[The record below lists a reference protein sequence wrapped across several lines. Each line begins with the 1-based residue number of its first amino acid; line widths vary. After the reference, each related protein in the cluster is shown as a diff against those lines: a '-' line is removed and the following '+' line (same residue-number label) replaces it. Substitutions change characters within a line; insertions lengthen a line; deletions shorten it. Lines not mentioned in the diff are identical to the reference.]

1 MTRKKAE
8 GAARTSGKRA
18 PGGLYTVKVPAPIAP
33 LFEAAQS
40 YVSRYFADRQEDPA
54 KGSITISGERYILVR
69 AASMSV
75 EFFDLVRSLYGD
87 QGPDEARTVASNLLF
102 DTAHA
107 IGKADARTFRERMGV
122 VDPIERLSAGPIHF
136 AFAGWAFVDIL
147 PESRPSPD
155 ENYYLVYE
163 HPFSFESH
171 AWLAQGRDSSAPVC
185 VMNAGYSSGWC
196 EESFG
201 LPLVAVETECLA
213 AGDARCRFIMAPP
226 SRIEEHLAR
235 AFTPSG
241 SEKPRRSPA
250 IRVPE
255 FFQRKRLE
263 DELRQSH
270 ESLESRVLER
280 TADLEESNARLRAEI
295 EERRAAEEALRASED
310 RFARAFQM
318 SPVPIAISTLDEG
331 RYLDVNEA
339 FTRLM
344 ERPREALVGRT
355 AHEIGFWEGV
365 EDRER
370 IIALL
375 RGGGLSQT
383 ELDVLNAAGS
393 RRKVLLSAELVE
405 LQGQRC
411 ILSILHDVTD
421 RRREEE
427 TLRLAQK
434 MESLG
439 VLAGGV
445 AHDFNNLLAVMLGH
459 TSLAL
464 AKLPPESP
472 VRGHVEKAV
481 EAAERAAGLTRQMLA
496 YSGRGHFQIRPTD
509 LNQLVRENA
518 SLLGAAVPK
527 QVQLVA
533 QIDEASPHVAA
544 DPSQIQQIL
553 MNLTLNAAE
562 AIGHRPGTVTITT
575 RKREV
580 GPTDWEV
587 TQPMG
592 EPLPPGLY
600 AELTVRDD
608 GVGMDDATRSRIF
621 EPFFST
627 KATGRGLGLAATQG
641 IVRGHRGGLRVDSAP
656 GKGTTFTVLLRAT
669 PQAPAAPPGSVAEAT
684 RGLVWWW
691 TTRRACAR

>member
-1 MTRKKAE
+1 
-8 GAARTSGKRA
+8 
-18 PGGLYTVKVPAPIAP
+18 
-33 LFEAAQS
+33 EAAQS
-40 YVSRYFADRQEDPA
+40 YVSRYFADRQEDPSH
-54 KGSITISGERYILVR
+54 GSITISGERYILVR

-75 EFFDLVRSLYGD
+75 EFFDLVRSLYD
-87 QGPDEARTVASNLLF
+87 DKGPEEARSVASNLLF

-107 IGKADARTFRERMGV
+107 IGKADARTFREKMGV
-122 VDPIERLSAGPIHF
+122 VDPIERLSAGPVHF
-136 AFAGWAFVDIL
+136 AFSGWAFVDIL

-155 ENYYLVYE
+155 EDYYLAYE

-235 AFTPSG
+235 ASTPSG
-241 SEKPRRSPA
+241 SEMPRRSSA

-370 IIALL
+370 IISVL
-375 RGGGLSQT
+375 RGGGLSQA
-383 ELDVLNAAGS
+383 ELDVVNAAGS

-464 AKLPPESP
+464 ANLPAASP
-472 VRGHVEKAV
+472 VRDHVEKAV

-509 LNQLVRENA
+509 LNQLVRDNA
-518 SLLGAAVPK
+518 GLLGAAVPK

-562 AIGHRPGTVTITT
+562 AIGQRPGTVTIAT

-580 GPTDWEV
+580 GPADRQV

-600 AELTVRDD
+600 AELTVHDD
-608 GVGMDDATRSRIF
+608 GVGIDDATRSRIF

-627 KATGRGLGLAATQG
+627 KATGHGLGLAATQG
-641 IVRGHRGGLRVDSAP
+641 IVRGHRGGLRVDSAT

-684 RGLVWWW
+684 RGLVLVVDDEEGVR
-691 TTRRACAR
+691 TMIAAVLDSVSI